1 MKYSIDKDD
10 KYSLLKIKEEKFDS
24 TVSSGFKSDLI
35 TMQAEGVNNIVI
47 DLSDVKY
54 IDSSGLSALLVGNRI
69 FGEAGGAFVLASP
82 SEHTEKL
89 IKISQLDKVFD
100 VLPTVHEAIESVFM
114 HELERGLSE
123 EEGSEED

>member
-24 TVSSGFKSDLI
+24 TVSSSFKSDLI
-35 TMQAEGVNNIVI
+35 TMQAEGVPNIVI

-114 HELERGLSE
+114 HELERGMNE
-123 EEGSEED
+123 EEESEED

>member
-1 MKYSIDKDD
+1 MKYSVDKDE
-10 KYSLLKIKEEKFDS
+10 KYSLLKIKEEKLDS
-24 TVSSGFKSDLI
+24 TVSSSLKSDLI
-35 TMQAEGVNNIVI
+35 TMQAEGVPNIVI

-69 FGEAGGAFVLASP
+69 FSESGGAFVLASP

-100 VLPTVHEAIESVFM
+100 VLPTVHEAVESVFM
-114 HELERGLSE
+114 HELERGLREDGAAE
-123 EEGSEED
+123 E

>member
-24 TVSSGFKSDLI
+24 TVSSTFKADLI
-35 TMQAEGVNNIVI
+35 TMQAEGVPNIVV

-69 FGEAGGAFVLASP
+69 FGEAGGTFVLAAP

-114 HELERGLSE
+114 HELERGMNE
-123 EEGSEED
+123 EEESEED

>member
-10 KYSLLKIKEEKFDS
+10 KYSLLKIKEEKLDS
-24 TVSSGFKSDLI
+24 TVSSSFKSDLI
-35 TMQAEGVNNIVI
+35 TMQAEGVPNIVI

-114 HELERGLSE
+114 HELERGMSE

>member
-24 TVSSGFKSDLI
+24 TVSSSFKSDLI
-35 TMQAEGVNNIVI
+35 TMQAEGVPNIVI

-69 FGEAGGAFVLASP
+69 FGEIGGAFVLAAP

-114 HELERGLSE
+114 HELERGMSE
-123 EEGSEED
+123 EEGSEEN

>member
-1 MKYSIDKDD
+1 MKYSIDKED

-24 TVSSGFKSDLI
+24 TVSTSFKSDLI
-35 TMQAEGVNNIVI
+35 TMQAEGVPNIVI

-69 FGEAGGAFVLASP
+69 FGEAGGAFVLAAP

-114 HELERGLSE
+114 HELERGMSE